1 MAGDFFVLTLTY
13 GMTITGSE
21 TQLTFQTKELV
32 LTYQDV
38 KDLFSDQGITVDDA
52 EQVFRVILRKD
63 LTGGQSRDI
72 LCGEFNPDQ
81 NIVFQFVESSGPSEV
96 A

>member
-1 MAGDFFVLTLTY
+1 
-13 GMTITGSE
+13 MTATGSE

-32 LTYQDV
+32 LAYQDIRN
-38 KDLFSDQGITVDDA
+38 LFSGQGITVDDA

-72 LCGEFNPDQ
+72 FCGELNSDQ
-81 NIVFQFVESSGPSEV
+81 NIVFQFSESSGPTEV